1 MPFKNR
7 LSLLLVA
14 CSLEGRDR
22 ERERGEGRQGRGG
35 EIGGDGKT
43 EGSMNELPGN
53 RIHW

>member
-14 CSLEGRDR
+14 CSLEGRER

-35 EIGGDGKT
+35 ETGGDGKT